1 MHIINIRQDSD
12 IRLLGILLRKD
23 PFTTQSRG
31 GCMNFICSRRYEKG
45 SISFLGGCR
54 KMSRMRGGLSGAL
67 SKLLC
72 KSKMAL
78 TGSRM

>member
-1 MHIINIRQDSD
+1 
-12 IRLLGILLRKD
+12 
-23 PFTTQSRG
+23 
-31 GCMNFICSRRYEKG
+31 MNFICSRRYEKG

-72 KSKMAL
+72 KSEMAL